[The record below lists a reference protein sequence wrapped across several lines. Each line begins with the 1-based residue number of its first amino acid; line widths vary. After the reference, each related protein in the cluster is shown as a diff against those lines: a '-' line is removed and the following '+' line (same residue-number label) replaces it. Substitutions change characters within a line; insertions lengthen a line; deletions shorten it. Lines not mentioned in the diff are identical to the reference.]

1 MIQIGFDR
9 RLSQI
14 IARSDVKPWE
24 QGDSSRGWQGKSA
37 DFRRADVAGGV
48 EDLRHRAKP
57 SAGAFS
63 ETAGKSTS
71 LAPSLIPST
80 SSSQ

>member
-24 QGDSSRGWQGKSA
+24 QGDSSRGWQDKST
-37 DFRRADVAGGV
+37 DCRRAGCGW
-48 EDLRHRAKP
+48 ESGFFK
-57 SAGAFS
+57 
-63 ETAGKSTS
+63 TS
-71 LAPSLIPST
+71 LQATCRRFSRKARKFKMYCAVS
-80 SSSQ
+80 